1 MEEKYKKAL
10 MAGIICGIIL
20 VILTLAYITVEQFVF
35 GSQLQDMALKYSDP
49 NYIPPS
55 DFSDILNTAIIGA
68 GVSFFVLFALGA
80 LTFVGAGVLAAR
92 MASPYIKSRND
103 ALIIGVVAG
112 AAAEVVHR
120 PFSMVFTFIADI
132 LRPSIYYTGDTS
144 TVLDAAIGLGGQA
157 VCCFPIVFLLGIVLA
172 AVGALVYAMLKL
184 RS

>member
-1 MEEKYKKAL
+1 

-35 GSQLQDMALKYSDP
+35 GSQLQDIALKYSDP

-80 LTFVGAGVLAAR
+80 LTFIGAGVLAAR

-103 ALIIGVVAG
+103 ALMMGVVAG
-112 AAAEVVHR
+112 VAAEIVHR

-132 LRPSIYYTGDTS
+132 IRPSIYYTGDTS
-144 TVLDAAIGLGGQA
+144 TVLQAVAGLGSQA
-157 VCCFPIVFLLGIVLA
+157 VCCFPIVLLLGVALA
-172 AVGALVYAMLKL
+172 AAGAFLYAMLKL
-184 RS
+184 KV